1 MFKII
6 RYLLSISIAVFAVF
20 ILKNKKAHKFKSV
33 KIIFNFAVSIIIMIM
48 PFENLFLKFDSP
60 EQAFK
65 YTVGSNNNTIIKTIE
80 NENTSLIIYNES
92 GDIKATIINNCNEK
106 WKAPFLPNK
115 QELFTLKD
123 NSIVLITRERKS
135 NNFYI
140 MILVKSDIEIV
151 SDNKNSVF
159 ETFSDSDKWKNFVT
173 YVENCDDNYIIIIDE
188 NEYRIM

>member
-6 RYLLSISIAVFAVF
+6 RYLLSISLAAFAIYV
-20 ILKNKKAHKFKSV
+20 LKNKKATKFKSV
-33 KIIFNFAVSIIIMIM
+33 KIIFNFAMSIIIIIM

-65 YTVGSNNNTIIKTIE
+65 YTIGSNTIIKTIE
-80 NENTSLIIYNES
+80 NENTSLIIYNDS
-92 GDIKATIINNCNEK
+92 GDIKATIINNCNKK

-115 QELFTLKD
+115 QELFRLKD
-123 NSIVLITRERKS
+123 NIVLITRERKS

-140 MILVKSDIEIV
+140 MILVKSDIEII
-151 SDNKNSVF
+151 SDNKSSVF
-159 ETFSDSDKWKNFVT
+159 ETFADSDKWKNFVT
-173 YVENCDDNYIIIIDE
+173 YVENCDENYIIIIDG